1 MQKKFFK
8 LISIN
13 LLTYVSFYSN
23 IKISRN
29 GRQHKMLKFKWK
41 NKTIK
46 STQKT
51 DNILL
56 LIIGGLVASIT
67 PKLVNWFLLLQDN
80 INIFLR

>member
-1 MQKKFFK
+1 
-8 LISIN
+8 
-13 LLTYVSFYSN
+13 
-23 IKISRN
+23 
-29 GRQHKMLKFKWK
+29 MLKFKWK

-56 LIIGGLVASIT
+56 FVLGGLVASIT

>member
-1 MQKKFFK
+1 MF
-8 LISIN
+8 LSIVI
-13 LLTYVSFYSN
+13 LRYQET
-23 IKISRN
+23 
-29 GRQHKMLKFKWK
+29 GGQHKMLKFKWK

-80 INIFLR
+80 INIFIK

>member
-1 MQKKFFK
+1 
-8 LISIN
+8 
-13 LLTYVSFYSN
+13 
-23 IKISRN
+23 
-29 GRQHKMLKFKWK
+29 MLKFKWK

-56 LIIGGLVASIT
+56 LIIGGFVATVT

>member
-1 MQKKFFK
+1 M
-8 LISIN
+8 I
-13 LLTYVSFYSN
+13 
-23 IKISRN
+23 
-29 GRQHKMLKFKWK
+29 KFKWK

-56 LIIGGLVASIT
+56 LIIGGLVATVT

-80 INIFLR
+80 IKNLPLRAPRRSRLRPRYLSPPGRRW

>member
-1 MQKKFFK
+1 M
-8 LISIN
+8 I
-13 LLTYVSFYSN
+13 
-23 IKISRN
+23 
-29 GRQHKMLKFKWK
+29 KFKWN